1 MAQRKRYL
9 VTGGFGF
16 IGSHLVERLL
26 DLDCAVHVVDNLST
40 SPIDYKVFINR
51 SKSSRFL
58 TYDICTVLQ
67 YCRRVKKARTVRFDG
82 IFHLAAVVGPVG
94 VLAHAGRISRMMV
107 EDMQA
112 IAELATRT
120 GAKIVDVSTSEVY
133 GGGRD
138 GLCTENDTKFIQ
150 PEVTVR
156 LEYAVGKLAAEISL
170 VNLTKVSDLR
180 ASIVRPF
187 NVAGP
192 RQSPKGGFV
201 LPRFILQ
208 ALKDDPITVYHDGTM
223 VRAFTHVDDMAEGIR
238 LAMELG
244 ENGRAYNVG
253 NPANKIMIGDLAKRV
268 IHVTKSRSKL
278 SYVDPRTLFGP
289 LFAEA
294 NDKYPDANLAMKSL
308 GWTPRHDMDAVIS
321 SAAEYIASGRTA

>member
-1 MAQRKRYL
+1 MPQKKRYL

-16 IGSHLVERLL
+16 IGSHLVERLVAL
-26 DLDCAVHVVDNLST
+26 GSVVHVVDDMST
-40 SPIDYKVFINR
+40 SPIDHKVFVKGLNG
-51 SKSSRFL
+51 SSSL
-58 TYDICTVLQ
+58 TFDICTVLQ
-67 YCRRVKKARTVRFDG
+67 YCQRVKKSKTIKFDG

-94 VLAHAGRISRMMV
+94 VLAHAGHISSMMID
-107 EDMQA
+107 DMRV

-120 GAKIVDVSTSEVY
+120 GAKVVDVSTSEVY

-138 GLCTENDTKFIQ
+138 GLCAENDTKFIQ

-170 VNLTKVSDLR
+170 VNLTRVSSLK

-208 ALKDDPITVYHDGTM
+208 ALKDEPITVYHDGTM
-223 VRAFTHVDDMAEGIR
+223 VRAFTHVADMAEGIR
-238 LAMELG
+238 MTMDLG
-244 ENGRAYNVG
+244 ENGRAYNIG

-268 IHVTKSRSKL
+268 IKVTKSKSKI

-294 NDKYPDANLAMKSL
+294 NDKYPDAGLAMKSL
-308 GWTPRHDMDAVIS
+308 GWTPRYDMDSVIA
-321 SAAEYIASGRTA
+321 SAAEYISSGRKA

>member
-1 MAQRKRYL
+1 MAQKRKYL

-16 IGSHLVERLL
+16 IGSHLVERLIGL
-26 DLDCAVHVVDNLST
+26 GCAVHVVDDLST
-40 SPIDYKVFINR
+40 SPIDHKTFVR
-51 SKSSRFL
+51 SLGGAKPL
-58 TYDICTVLQ
+58 TFDICTVLQ
-67 YCRRVKKARTVRFDG
+67 YCRRMKKSKPPRFDG

-94 VLAHAGRISRMMV
+94 VLAHAGNISGMMI
-107 EDMQA
+107 EDMRA
-112 IAELATRT
+112 IADLALRI

-170 VNLTKVSDLR
+170 VNLTKVSKLR
-180 ASIVRPF
+180 ACVVRPF

-192 RQSPKGGFV
+192 RQSPRGGFV

-208 ALKDDPITVYHDGTM
+208 ALKDEPLTVYHDGTM
-223 VRAFTHVDDMAEGIR
+223 VRAFTHVADMAEGIR
-238 LAMELG
+238 LTMELG
-244 ENGRAYNVG
+244 ENGRAYNIG

-268 IHVTKSRSKL
+268 IQVTGSKSRISFI
-278 SYVDPRTLFGP
+278 DPRTLFGP

-294 NDKYPDANLAMKSL
+294 NDKYPDADLAMKSL
-308 GWTPRHDMDAVIS
+308 GWKARHDMDAVIA
-321 SAAEYIASGRTA
+321 SAADYIKSGRNA